1 MTSSEVRPGVAFER
15 TAPVIPDT
23 PHPYWTRARV
33 AEALGGGPGGDIPFG
48 GISTDTRTI
57 AKGDLFVALTG
68 DNFDAHRFLREAR
81 DAGAS
86 GLVVSDASS
95 AVGLGLPVYVVGD
108 TLDAL
113 GLLANKWRRVW
124 GRSVIAVAGSNG
136 KTSTKDLLAAALGE
150 SFEVHATRG
159 NMNNRVGVPLTLLAI
174 RGSAEI
180 AIVEIGTSSPGEV
193 GILRDVVQPDMAVL
207 TSIGEEHLEGLTDM
221 AGVLREECEVFR
233 GVTLAVLPAR
243 YPEAVG
249 VARSLARAV
258 RTTALSEDRVS
269 GDVLPDIVPD
279 SWMLDAEGR
288 AALHFRGESV
298 VLPLSGVHQAENAML
313 AIATAEACGASV
325 AAAMKGL
332 AVAPVAP
339 MRGSWERAGNLL
351 VINDAY
357 NANPP
362 SMIAALDL
370 FDSVEPD
377 GGERAGTRQKVAVLG
392 TMREMGESSA
402 LVHEQVAQ
410 RALAS
415 KADMIVAV
423 GDFVGAFRKVA
434 PGDPRILYAAGPD
447 EAWQELEPRL
457 AVDAVVLL
465 KASRGVRLERMLPSL
480 LSWAV
485 S

>member
-15 TAPVIPDT
+15 TAPVIPDI
-23 PHPYWTRARV
+23 PHPYWTRTRV
-33 AEALGGGPGGDIPFG
+33 ADALGAGPGGDIPFG
-48 GISTDTRTI
+48 GISTDTRTLQ
-57 AKGDLFVALTG
+57 KGDLFVALKG
-68 DNFDAHRFLREAR
+68 DNFDAHKFLCEAR

-95 AVGLGLPVYVVGD
+95 AVGLGLPVYAVGD

-136 KTSTKDLLAAALGE
+136 KTSTKDLLTAALGE

-159 NMNNRVGVPLTLLAI
+159 NMNNRVGVPLTLLAV

-193 GILRDVVQPDMAVL
+193 GILRDIVQPDMAVL

-221 AGVLREECEVFR
+221 AGVVREECEVFR

-243 YPEAVG
+243 YPEAVA
-249 VARSLARAV
+249 VARLHARAV
-258 RTTALSEDRVS
+258 RTTALSEES
-269 GDVLPDIVPD
+269 TTADIVPD
-279 SWMLDAEGR
+279 SWVLDGEGR
-288 AALHFRGESV
+288 AELHFRGESV

-325 AAAMKGL
+325 AAAVKGL
-332 AVAPVAP
+332 AAASVAP

-370 FDSVEPD
+370 FDAVEPE
-377 GGERAGTRQKVAVLG
+377 GGERGGTRQKVAVLG

-402 LVHEQVAQ
+402 GVHGQVAH

-415 KADMIVAV
+415 KADLIVAV
-423 GDFVGAFRKVA
+423 GDFVDAFRKLA